1 VTRRFALLT
10 LLYIAQGMPFGFQV
24 LALPIYLA
32 QANVRLAH
40 VGLASLLAAPWLL
53 KALWAPIV
61 ERTGRRRP
69 WILAMQVLLLAL
81 CAAAALSP
89 PGEALPRLVLIIFLM
104 NLVTATQDIAV
115 DGVAV
120 DVLSTDPKN
129 LGKGN
134 IAQVAGYKVGMMFS
148 GGVVVAL
155 SGHVSWAG
163 GFAMMGGVVALALAA
178 VLLWREPPPTPRAAE
193 TRAHFRSILRTLRET
208 VRLPGQLAVIAIVA
222 TYKLGESISD
232 PMWKQYVLRVGH
244 HATEDVGL
252 WLNVWGMVPS
262 ILGSVLGGVLASR
275 TSATRAV
282 AVFASLRM
290 LSVVAYAILAAET
303 ITPLEPLVVASWAEE
318 LTGGGLTTAVFAFMM
333 SRVDTRIG
341 ATHYTVLA
349 SLEVLGKAP
358 GALLSGLLAEA
369 AGFAGC
375 FAIAAALSIAY
386 LPLLA
391 VSNRRS

>member
-10 LLYIAQGMPFGFQV
+10 ILYIAQGMPFGFQV

-32 QANVRLAH
+32 EANVRLAA

-69 WILAMQVLLLAL
+69 WLLTMQVLLLAL
-81 CAAAALSP
+81 CAAAAFSP

-120 DVLSTDPKN
+120 DILSADPRN

-163 GFAMMGGVVALALAA
+163 GFAMMGGVVAVALAV

-193 TRAHFRSILRTLRET
+193 TRAHVRSILRTLKET

-232 PMWKQYVLRVGH
+232 PMWKQYVLRVGG
-244 HATEDVGL
+244 HATQDVGL

-282 AVFASLRM
+282 AVFAALRM
-290 LSVVAYAILAAET
+290 LSVLTYAILAAET

-318 LTGGGLTTAVFAFMM
+318 LTGGALTTAMFAFMM
-333 SRVDTRIG
+333 SRVDARIG

-358 GALLSGLLAEA
+358 GALLSGVLAEVV
-369 AGFAGC
+369 GFAGC